1 MSLGGVQ
8 QLSRVCGT
16 KPDLCVVACER
27 GLPPSRLWYRCRI
40 WHIPCPINSKI
51 AEYLFI
57 LSFPLICLLISV
69 LLSVWYTHFF
79 VGDALYSSASLVVTL
94 QVYMRVG
101 GRVLHFARPTGKRSP
116 VMGPRA
122 GAWRPLVVQSVRHLV
137 ARGRS
142 PAVENNR
149 ACSFNN
155 ILAGMRAFD
164 IVTKSTVTV
173 GQCQHGSCIN
183 F

>member
-101 GRVLHFARPTGKRSP
+101 GRVLHFARPTGKRSGRTAGGRVASVGCAISATP
-116 VMGPRA
+116 RRTWAITRRREQSSLLIQQHTCWNAGFWYRYKINSNCGP
-122 GAWRPLVVQSVRHLV
+122 
-137 ARGRS
+137 
-142 PAVENNR
+142 
-149 ACSFNN
+149 
-155 ILAGMRAFD
+155 M
-164 IVTKSTVTV
+164 STRLLY
-173 GQCQHGSCIN
+173 
-183 F
+183 